1 MFRREATHRLS
12 RGYGGTFQ
20 CLVRDLNGP
29 ADLSGKVLVAE
40 LRPYARN
47 RKPTTISVAQLSE
60 GVLSLNL
67 PETLLNSTL
76 RDSLYRLDITADGE
90 LVYEALLEIV

>member
-12 RGYGGTFQ
+12 RGYGGSFTCFIRNDSGP
-20 CLVRDLNGP
+20 VDL
-29 ADLSGKVLVAE
+29 AGKVIVAQ
-40 LRPYARN
+40 LRPYNRN
-47 RKPTTISVAQLSE
+47 RQPTPVTAVQLEPGEMSVSI
-60 GVLSLNL
+60 
-67 PETLLNSTL
+67 PETQLNSLL